1 MNKKQLK
8 EIEKETDLGTIAN
21 DSSKRDKHL
30 SWGVIIDVSEPFR
43 YENKDEYVVKI
54 KIVDPTFNM
63 KAYIENEEIKFHKF
77 VTVHVYSGFIN
88 KCPKIKNVGD
98 IIRLRRFN
106 VSIILSHI
114 LSKFEFFVG
123 FWRTLL
129 LIQIDFDLKRF

>member
-1 MNKKQLK
+1 MNKKELK
-8 EIEKETDLGTIAN
+8 EIEKEVTLGSMAN
-21 DSSKRDKHL
+21 DSTKRDKHL

-54 KIVDPTFNM
+54 KIIDPTFNM

-106 VSIILSHI
+106 VS
-114 LSKFEFFVG
+114 FF
-123 FWRTLL
+123 F
-129 LIQIDFDLKRF
+129 